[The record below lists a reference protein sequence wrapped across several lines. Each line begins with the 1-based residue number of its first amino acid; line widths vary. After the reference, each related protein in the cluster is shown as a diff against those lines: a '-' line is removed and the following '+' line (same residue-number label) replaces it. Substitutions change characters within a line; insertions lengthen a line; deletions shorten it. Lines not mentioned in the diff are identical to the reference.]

1 MIFNVSSDSKS
12 ILNSDLGRKYLISG
26 KRISGDISKQKF
38 SLYLEDDYGKHSAF
52 ISNYFYGEFLS
63 ENKIKGKFR
72 PATFVIILLAVLF
85 AVAVESLTVSL
96 LFKNYDGIFMPII
109 VIVAEIFYFFI
120 LKRLSFQ
127 NDELIKKYIE
137 NL

>member
-1 MIFNVSSDSKS
+1 MIFNVSSDSKPT
-12 ILNSDLGRKYLISG
+12 LNSDLGRKYLISG
-26 KRISGDISKQKF
+26 KRIAGDISKRKF

-52 ISNYFYGEFLS
+52 MSNYFYGEFLN

-72 PATFVIILLAVLF
+72 PATYVIVLLVILF
-85 AVAVESLTVSL
+85 AVAVESLTVSV
-96 LFKNYDGIFMPII
+96 LFKNYNGIAMPII
-109 VIVAEIFYFFI
+109 IMVAEIFYFFI